1 MYDVYIKKIWIDKVR
16 HLERITIPIADQ
28 EKKHLILTGKN
39 GSGKTSLLQALSK
52 SLDYWVIPGDLSK
65 LVNRL
70 ELYREKIYSLK
81 EQKDLENEISQ
92 QELENNSKDKALT
105 DAKAGLKLDLNIPLN
120 GLHKHFSEGDF
131 ILAYYEA
138 TRKFDAIIPKHVE
151 KVALKDNYGIGE
163 SPRNEFVKYILDL
176 KMTEALAM
184 TSGKNERAEQ
194 IRKWFENFEK
204 LLKQIFDDDS
214 VRLMFD
220 EETFAFTLHQ
230 DGREPFDFT
239 QLSDGFSAILD
250 IVVDI
255 MVRMEKHLNG
265 GLTFDLPGIV
275 LIDEIET
282 HLHLELQ
289 KNVLSFLT
297 SVFPN
302 IQFIVSTHSPFI
314 LSSASN
320 AVIYDL
326 ENNTLVENGLTSLPY
341 DGIVRGYFE
350 VDDLSKVLRS
360 KYDRYRELTG
370 KQELSDEEME
380 EIAGLELYLDEIPD
394 YLALGITTEYKR
406 LKAEFEKREDL

>member
-1 MYDVYIKKIWIDKVR
+1 MYDVYIKTITINKVR
-16 HLERITIPIADQ
+16 HLNGITIPIADQ
-28 EKKHLILTGKN
+28 GKKHLILTGKN

-52 SLDYWVIPGDLSK
+52 HLSFLTRGDIYVIEKSISENEHNK
-65 LVNRL
+65 EYL
-70 ELYREKIYSLK
+70 ENKKASQEEISEVEKIICA
-81 EQKDLENEISQ
+81 QKKMLFDE
-92 QELENNSKDKALT
+92 
-105 DAKAGLKLDLNIPLN
+105 KAGLTLEFNTPLN
-120 GLHKHFSEGDF
+120 GFQTHFSEGEL
-131 ILAYYEA
+131 ILANYGA

-151 KVALKDNYGIGE
+151 KVALKDKYGINE

-184 TSGKNERAEQ
+184 TSGRNERAEQ

-230 DGREPFDFT
+230 DGREPFDFK
-239 QLSDGFSAILD
+239 QLSDGFAAILD

-265 GLTFDLPGIV
+265 RLTFDLPGIV

-314 LSSASN
+314 LSSANN

-326 ENNTLVENGLTSLPY
+326 ENKTLVENGLTGLPY
-341 DGIVRGYFE
+341 DGIVKGYFE

-360 KYDRYRELTG
+360 KYDRYRELTS
-370 KQELSDEEME
+370 KQELSDDEIE

-394 YLALGITTEYKR
+394 YLALGITTEYK
-406 LKAEFEKREDL
+406 

>member
-1 MYDVYIKKIWIDKVR
+1 MPTQLYFVLDMGYRLQTFEKDYNSNSR
-16 HLERITIPIADQ
+16 PG
-28 EKKHLILTGKN
+28 KKHLILTGKN
-39 GSGKTSLLQALSK
+39 GSGKSSLLQALSK
-52 SLDYWVIPGDLSK
+52 HLNFLTRGDKYVI
-65 LVNRL
+65 
-70 ELYREKIYSLK
+70 EKSISENEHNK
-81 EQKDLENEISQ
+81 ECLENEKASQEAISEVEKTICAQ
-92 QELENNSKDKALT
+92 KKMLF
-105 DAKAGLKLDLNIPLN
+105 DAKAGVSLEFNILPYEFQKL
-120 GLHKHFSEGDF
+120 FSEGDF

-151 KVALKDNYGIGE
+151 KVALKDNYGISE
-163 SPRNEFVKYILDL
+163 FPRNEFVKYILDL

-184 TSGKNERAEQ
+184 ASGKIERAEQ
-194 IRKWFENFEK
+194 IGKWFENFEK

-214 VRLMFD
+214 VRMMFD
-220 EETFAFTLHQ
+220 EETFAFTIQQ
-230 DGREPFDFT
+230 DGREPFDFK
-239 QLSDGFSAILD
+239 QLSEGYAAILD

-255 MVRMEKHLNG
+255 VVRMEKHLNG
-265 GLTFDLPGIV
+265 RLTFDLPGIV

-326 ENNTLVENGLTSLPY
+326 ENNTLVENGLTGLPY
-341 DGIVRGYFE
+341 DGIVKGYFE

-360 KYDRYRELTG
+360 KYDRYKELTS
-370 KQELSDEEME
+370 KRELSDDELE

-406 LKAEFEKREDL
+406 LKAEFDKREDL

>member
-1 MYDVYIKKIWIDKVR
+1 MYDVYIKTITIDKVR
-16 HLERITIPIADQ
+16 HLNGITIPIADQ
-28 EKKHLILTGKN
+28 GKKHLILTGKN

-52 SLDYWVIPGDLSK
+52 HLSFLTQGDIHVI
-65 LVNRL
+65 
-70 ELYREKIYSLK
+70 EKSISENEHNK
-81 EQKDLENEISQ
+81 EYLENEKASQEEISEVEKIICAQ
-92 QELENNSKDKALT
+92 KKMLF
-105 DAKAGLKLDLNIPLN
+105 DAKAGLTLEFNTSLN
-120 GLHKHFSEGDF
+120 GFQTHFSEGEL
-131 ILAYYEA
+131 ILANYGA

-151 KVALKDNYGIGE
+151 KVALKDNYGISE

-184 TSGKNERAEQ
+184 TSGKKERAEQ

-230 DGREPFDFT
+230 DGREPFDFK
-239 QLSDGFSAILD
+239 QLSDGFAAILD

-265 GLTFDLPGIV
+265 RLTFDLPGIV

-314 LSSASN
+314 LSSANN

-326 ENNTLVENGLTSLPY
+326 ENKTLVENGLTGLPY
-341 DGIVRGYFE
+341 DGIVKGYFE
-350 VDDLSKVLRS
+350 VDDLSKVLRF
-360 KYDRYRELTG
+360 KYDRYRELTS
-370 KQELSDEEME
+370 KQELSDDEIE